1 VTLTATSGSLSHAAT
16 VNLAV
21 VAPSAGTATV
31 DLSPAY
37 NVSASAIDS
46 VPFASGGLDGLG
58 HSYSGMLLG
67 ASQSVGG
74 TVFALGPM
82 GLADAVSGQTV
93 TLPSGKFTT
102 LKLLATAVNGNQPS
116 QTFAI
121 TYTDGTV
128 ASFSQSLS
136 DWYTPQNYPGESVA
150 LSTRYRDD
158 STGITESATFNLCG
172 YSLILNSA
180 KTVKSVTLPQNRN
193 VVVLAMTLT
202 GSVNMAAA
210 AEVNLANVFNGTGIT
225 MNGKPFTGGLDGLGE
240 AYSGSLLA
248 GTPNFNNVQFQL
260 GAAGS
265 ADVVSG
271 KIAAIALPA
280 GKYSTLAVLA
290 TGVNGAQLS
299 QQFKVNYTDGTNVT
313 LTQNLSDWFTPANY
327 PGEVTALAMPYRNT
341 GSGAEDNR
349 TFQLYQ
355 YTFALNNA
363 KTVSSI
369 SLPQNNNV
377 KVFAISLKP

>member
-1 VTLTATSGSLSHAAT
+1 
-16 VNLAV
+16 
-21 VAPSAGTATV
+21 
-31 DLSPAY
+31 
-37 NVSASAIDS
+37 
-46 VPFASGGLDGLG
+46 
-58 HSYSGMLLG
+58 
-67 ASQSVGG
+67 
-74 TVFALGPM
+74 
-82 GLADAVSGQTV
+82 
-93 TLPSGKFTT
+93 
-102 LKLLATAVNGNQPS
+102 
-116 QTFAI
+116 
-121 TYTDGTV
+121 
-128 ASFSQSLS
+128 
-136 DWYTPQNYPGESVA
+136 
-150 LSTRYRDD
+150 
-158 STGITESATFNLCG
+158 
-172 YSLILNSA
+172 
-180 KTVKSVTLPQNRN
+180 
-193 VVVLAMTLT
+193 
-202 GSVNMAAA
+202 
-210 AEVNLANVFNGTGIT
+210 
-225 MNGKPFTGGLDGLGE
+225 
-240 AYSGSLLA
+240 
-248 GTPNFNNVQFQL
+248 
-260 GAAGS
+260 
-265 ADVVSG
+265 VVSG